1 MVDPQKITVLETE
14 DSRSPFKERQSNYGR
29 NRKMKLKDFDEVFS
43 KELKDP
49 DLIREYLEAALEENG
64 IQAFLVALQNVI
76 RATEGMTKTSEIA
89 GVGRESLYKSLS
101 KSGNPQIVTVDKILR
116 QIGLRFSIT
125 NLTS

>member
-1 MVDPQKITVLETE
+1 
-14 DSRSPFKERQSNYGR
+14 
-29 NRKMKLKDFDEVFS
+29 MKLKSFDEVFS

-49 DLIREYLEAALEENG
+49 EFIREYLEAALEENG

-101 KSGNPQIVTVDKILR
+101 ESGNPQIVTVDKILR

>member
-1 MVDPQKITVLETE
+1 
-14 DSRSPFKERQSNYGR
+14 
-29 NRKMKLKDFDEVFS
+29 MKLKDFDEVFS
-43 KELKDP
+43 KELQDP
-49 DLIREYLEAALEENG
+49 EFIREYLEAALEENG
-64 IQAFLVALQNVI
+64 IQSFLVALQNVI
-76 RATEGMTKTSEIA
+76 RATEGMSKTSEIA